1 MVLDQ
6 LQLSPEE
13 AAAFHAND
21 LLTVEHAV
29 TLASRWLVSGMS
41 SLALACLLGETPS
54 TWGELEPDF
63 ERAMT
68 ELGVQTP
75 GPTESQKLCLAVV
88 LKAYLDDLQAVPL
101 TLAMLRQLL
110 SQYRS
115 RDWARQI
122 PQLLPFEDL
131 LLEID
136 EWPYTY
142 PELTAPGRTYE
153 AGLAQIMEELRASAQ
168 EILPRLEQTTG
179 PPSPTQPA

>member
-21 LLTVEHAV
+21 LLSVEHAL
-29 TLASRWLVSGMS
+29 TLAESWLESGMS
-41 SLALACLLGETPS
+41 SLALACLLGEAPS

-75 GPTESQKLCLAVV
+75 GPTESEQLCFAIV
-88 LKAYLDDLQAVPL
+88 LKAYLYELQALPL
-101 TLAMLRQLL
+101 TIAMLRQLVW
-110 SQYRS
+110 QS
-115 RDWARQI
+115 RNSNWTRQI
-122 PQLLPFEDL
+122 PQLAAMDLL

-142 PELTAPGRTYE
+142 PELTVPGRTYE
-153 AGLAQIMEELRASAQ
+153 AGLAQLMAELRTSAQ
-168 EILPRLEQTTG
+168 ELLPQLALTTDT
-179 PPSPTQPA
+179 PSRAQPA